1 MLSALF
7 LNVQRAGPV
16 FTGQTT
22 LRPEGEGYHMTLQL
36 APHAFNKNDVGTRVQ
51 RALGSY
57 IRSYLRENGWR
68 VKNASF
74 KRTYF
79 ELFAAPATSRA
90 ASSASKNP

>member
-1 MLSALF
+1 MLSAL
-7 LNVQRAGPV
+7 LVNVQRAGPV

-22 LRPEGEGYHMTLQL
+22 LRPEGEGYLLTLQL
-36 APHAFNKNDVGTRVQ
+36 APHAFNKNDVGARVQ
-51 RALGSY
+51 KTLGSY

-74 KRTYF
+74 KKTYF
-79 ELFAAPATSRA
+79 ELFAAPAASKA